1 MHDSLVLL
9 SRCLAGECMVPV
21 RSELQRDYQ
30 CAPFKGGMTVFL
42 KNEPALS
49 EEELISIKSSFLK
62 VIRNGMNSQIYSF
75 GEIEETIFVGNRAY
89 DSSNNDNSSSLRAN
103 NSSEQKNLEGPIGGS
118 SNVRVGVLASA
129 LSAVILVLALL
140 VARKVTRDRPK
151 DTPDTPL
158 SKEIHLEKHVCS
170 HTKSSSAVSE
180 SMSETGHA
188 CETPKDEEEN
198 DRSGDRGEPVK
209 QKETP
214 PLAKD
219 HGNNCDPGI
228 EDMTITFGHG
238 SSLLPNLDI
247 DSSREDE
254 DPASMFQH

>member
-1 MHDSLVLL
+1 M
-9 SRCLAGECMVPV
+9 
-21 RSELQRDYQ
+21 
-30 CAPFKGGMTVFL
+30 FL

-89 DSSNNDNSSSLRAN
+89 DSTNNDNSSSLRAN

-118 SNVRVGVLASA
+118 SSVRVGVLASA
-129 LSAVILVLALL
+129 LSAVILVLVLL
-140 VARKVTRDRPK
+140 VARKVTRGRPK
-151 DTPDTPL
+151 DTTDTPL

-170 HTKSSSAVSE
+170 DTKSSWAVSG
-180 SMSETGHA
+180 SMNETGHA
-188 CETPKDEEEN
+188 CETPKDEGEN
-198 DRSGDRGEPVK
+198 DNRRTGDREEPVK
-209 QKETP
+209 QEETP
-214 PLAKD
+214 PLAEE
-219 HGNNCDPGI
+219 HGSNCDPGI